1 MASSLKQKTEII
13 KLKKQLNDLYKDT
26 IDFIEENSYKL
37 EIEKKQSFTLQLILK
52 AKRITRSVFSY
63 FRKNV

>member
-52 AKRITRSVFSY
+52 AKRISRSVFSY